1 MVERIIELSVRHKWV
16 VFGAMLVLA
25 LFAAESARK
34 TPLDALPDL
43 SDPQVIVYTEWMG
56 RSPDLV
62 EDQIT
67 YPLVRALQSTP
78 GVQTVRGYSMFGM
91 SFTYAIFGEGTDIY
105 WARTRVLEQLGR
117 VQQLLPPGLSPTPGP
132 DASGVGWIYQYV
144 LKDGTGRMDLA
155 ELRALQDFTVRPALQ
170 AVAGVAEV
178 ASLGGFERQYQIVID
193 PDQLVGFGLT
203 VTDITRSVRDA
214 NAEVGARV
222 LELAGREYVLRGRG
236 YVKALKD
243 LEQSV
248 VAVGTGGT
256 PIRLGDVAS
265 VRYGPE
271 IRRGAADW
279 NGTGEAVGG
288 IVVMRIGS
296 NALQVIRALDSQIA
310 TLRLPDGVRLIPTY
324 DRSELILGSVET
336 LTDTLI
342 QQAIIVTIICLVF
355 LFHARSALV
364 VMIVLPLSVLLS
376 FIAIRYLGLSSN
388 IMSLGGIAIAI
399 GELADAAI
407 VLIENAHVR
416 LATAPAG
423 ADRQRIIVDAC
434 KEVGRPIFFSLLLIT
449 VSFLPIFTLTGQAGR
464 LFMPLAYTK
473 TFAMFAAA
481 MLSITLAPPLIVL
494 LLRGRFRTEATNP
507 VSRLLTA
514 AYRPIAVLV
523 VRFRIVVVAAAVL
536 LMIATVPTF
545 HRLGSEFMPPL
556 DEGSLLVMPTTFP
569 GIAIEE
575 ARRAMTAQNRIIMR
589 FPEIASVHGKAGRA
603 ETATDPAQ
611 LDMIESVI
619 TLRPR
624 PDWPTRYTPRWYS
637 TIAPDWAKRGLRRVW
652 PEQQARTLA
661 ELSRDLDAA
670 LRMPGYQMA
679 IAPPIRTRIDMLTTG
694 VRTPVGIKVFGEELE
709 EIERISVSLEGLLRQ
724 VPGVRS
730 TFAERQTGRE
740 YIDIIPDREAIA
752 RYGLTVRDVQDV
764 VEAAVG
770 GMSVSTA
777 IAGRARF
784 SINLRYA
791 ADQRSDPQALRRI
804 LVPVQATGSVADLS
818 GANAGAGASTQAS
831 GMGGASRGAS
841 TGGGMGSMGG
851 GGGQVGVRS
860 GGAAA
865 GLAPPPMGGL
875 SVSPDLMEQWRQPGA
890 AVPLGELADVRV
902 TTGPPMIK
910 DENGVLVGYVFADI
924 DQTQRDLGGWVDD
937 AKTIVASQLALPPGY
952 RLQWTGQYEFLAE
965 MEARLRDVIP
975 LTLVLV
981 VALLYLSMR
990 GWPQTLLVLSSL
1002 PFAVAGS
1009 VWLLAFMD
1017 YNLSTAV
1024 WVGLIAVAGVA
1035 AETGIVM
1042 VVYLDEAFE
1051 RYLREGRIRTPADV
1065 DAAVVEGAAARVR
1078 PLIMT
1083 VATTVLGLLP
1093 LLWEAGVGADVSAR
1107 TAAPVVGGLWSCM
1120 FLTLLVLPAAYAM
1133 WRRHQVRVTTAVSVP
1148 HDAVTTSNRA
1158 SLHCRI
1164 IGYSRLTFP
1173 GHAVPDR
1180 MIELRSAR
1188 VFNVARRPS
1197 HPPHGRIHDG
1207 ESQGFHGS
1215 KGSSRA
1221 GLRTLHG
1228 HRARGGACLG
1238 DQGDRRLVSWFVQP
1252 GLSMDRDP

>member
-1 MVERIIELSVRHKWV
+1 VVERIIELSVRHKWV
-16 VFGAMLVLA
+16 VFGVVLVLA
-25 LFAAESARK
+25 LFAADSARK
-34 TPLDALPDL
+34 TPLDALPDI
-43 SDPQVIVYTEWMG
+43 SDPQVIIYTEWMG

-78 GVQTVRGYSMFGM
+78 GVRTVRGYSMFGM

-117 VQQLLPPGLSPTPGP
+117 VQQLLPPGVSPTLGP

-144 LKDGTGRMDLA
+144 LKDSTGRMDLA

-178 ASLGGFERQYQIVID
+178 ASLGGFERQYQIIID
-193 PDQLVGFGLT
+193 PDKLVGFGLT

-248 VAVGTGGT
+248 VTVGPGGT

-265 VRYGPE
+265 VGFGPE

-296 NALQVIRALDSQIA
+296 NALQVIRALEAEIA

-342 QQAIIVTIICLVF
+342 QQAIIVTIICLIF

-364 VMIVLPLSVLLS
+364 VMIVLPLSVLMS
-376 FIAIRYLGLSSN
+376 FIGIRYLGLSSN

-399 GELADAAI
+399 GELADAVI

-416 LATAPAG
+416 LAAAPPG
-423 ADRQRIIVDAC
+423 SDRQRIIVDAC

-449 VSFLPIFTLTGQAGR
+449 ISFLPIFTLAGQAGR

-481 MLSITLAPPLIVL
+481 MLSITLAPPLMVL
-494 LLRGRFRTEATNP
+494 MLRGRFRTEATNP
-507 VSRLLTA
+507 VSRLLSA
-514 AYRPIAVLV
+514 VYRPIAVLV
-523 VRFRIVVVAAAVL
+523 VRFRTLVVAAAVL

-545 HRLGSEFMPPL
+545 QRLGSEFMPPL

-575 ARRAMTAQNRIIMR
+575 ARRALTAQDRIIMR

-619 TLRPR
+619 ALRPR
-624 PDWPTRYTPRWYS
+624 ADWPTRYTPRWYS
-637 TIAPDWAKRGLRRVW
+637 TTAPDWAKRGLRRVW
-652 PEQQARTLA
+652 PEQRARTLA
-661 ELSRDLDAA
+661 QLSRDLDVA

-694 VRTPVGIKVFGEELE
+694 VRTPVGIKVFGENLT
-709 EIERISVSLEGLLRQ
+709 EIERISIAIEGILRQ
-724 VPGVRS
+724 VPGTRS

-740 YIDIIPDREAIA
+740 YVDIVPNREAIA

-770 GMSVSTA
+770 GMPVSTV

-784 SINLRYA
+784 SINLRYG

-804 LVPVQATGSVADLS
+804 LVPLQATGSVTDL
-818 GANAGAGASTQAS
+818 GGGNAGAGTSVQAGGMVTSS
-831 GMGGASRGAS
+831 GSR

-851 GGGQVGVRS
+851 GGQSGAS
-860 GGAAA
+860 GGTSASLVA
-865 GLAPPPMGGL
+865 PPMGGF
-875 SVSPDLMEQWRQPGA
+875 SASPDVMEQWRQPGA
-890 AVPLGELADVRV
+890 AVPLGQLADVRV

-924 DQTQRDLGGWVDD
+924 DQTQRDLGGWVND
-937 AKTIVASQLALPPGY
+937 AKAVVASQLTLPAGY

-965 MEARLRDVIP
+965 MEARLRYVIP

-990 GWPQTLLVLSSL
+990 GWPQTFLVLSCL

-1009 VWLLAFMD
+1009 VWLLAFMH

-1042 VVYLDEAFE
+1042 VVYLDEAFA
-1051 RYLREGRIRTPADV
+1051 RYMREGRIQKPEDV

-1093 LLWEAGVGADVSAR
+1093 LLWESGVGADVSAR
-1107 TAAPVVGGLWSCM
+1107 TAAPLLGGLWSCM
-1120 FLTLLVLPAAYAM
+1120 LLTLLVLPAAYAI
-1133 WRRHQVRVTTAVSVP
+1133 WRRHQVRVAMAVSLP
-1148 HDAVTTSNRA
+1148 
-1158 SLHCRI
+1158 
-1164 IGYSRLTFP
+1164 Y
-1173 GHAVPDR
+1173 HAAATP
-1180 MIELRSAR
+1180 E
-1188 VFNVARRPS
+1188 
-1197 HPPHGRIHDG
+1197 
-1207 ESQGFHGS
+1207 
-1215 KGSSRA
+1215 
-1221 GLRTLHG
+1221 
-1228 HRARGGACLG
+1228 GAA
-1238 DQGDRRLVSWFVQP
+1238 
-1252 GLSMDRDP
+1252 

>member
-1 MVERIIELSVRHKWV
+1 MVERIIELSVRYKWV
-16 VFGAMLVLA
+16 VFGTVLALA
-25 LFAAESARK
+25 LFAVDSARK

-43 SDPQVIVYTEWMG
+43 SDPQVIIYTEWMG

-91 SFTYAIFGEGTDIY
+91 SFTYALFGEGTDIY

-117 VQQLLPPGLSPTPGP
+117 VQQLLPPGVAPTLGP
-132 DASGVGWIYQYV
+132 DASGIGWVYQYV
-144 LKDGTGRMDLA
+144 LKDTTGRLDLA

-170 AVAGVAEV
+170 AVTGVAEV
-178 ASLGGFERQYQIVID
+178 ASLGGFERQYQIVVD
-193 PDQLVGFGLT
+193 PDRLVGFGLT
-203 VTDITRSVRDA
+203 LTDITRSVRDA

-236 YVKALKD
+236 YVKDLAD
-243 LEQSV
+243 LERSV
-248 VAVGTGGT
+248 VTVGAGGT
-256 PIRLGDVAS
+256 PVRLGDVAT
-265 VRYGPE
+265 VRFGPD
-271 IRRGAADW
+271 IRRGAADF

-296 NALQVIRALDSQIA
+296 NALQVIEAVKEQIA
-310 TLRLPDGVRLIPTY
+310 TLQLPDGVRLIPTY
-324 DRSELILGSVET
+324 DRSELILGSIGT
-336 LTDTLI
+336 LTDTLM
-342 QQAIIVTIICLVF
+342 QQAVIVTIICLVF

-364 VMIVLPLSVLLS
+364 VMCVLPLSVLFS

-388 IMSLGGIAIAI
+388 IMSLGGIAIAV

-416 LATAPAG
+416 LAAAEPG
-423 ADRQRIIVDAC
+423 ADRKQIIVDAC

-449 VSFLPIFTLTGQAGR
+449 VSFLPIFTLAGQAGR
-464 LFMPLAYTK
+464 LFTPLAYTK

-481 MLSITLAPPLIVL
+481 ILSITLAPPLMVL

-507 VSRLLTA
+507 VSRVLVA
-514 AYRPIAVLV
+514 IYRPIANLV
-523 VRFRIVVVAAAVL
+523 VRFRVLVVAAAVA
-536 LMIATVPTF
+536 LMIATVPVF
-545 HRLGSEFMPPL
+545 QRLGSEFMPPL
-556 DEGSLLVMPTTFP
+556 DEGTLLVMPTTFP
-569 GIAIEE
+569 GISIEE
-575 ARRAMTAQNRIIMR
+575 ARRALQRQNQTIAR
-589 FPEIASVHGKAGRA
+589 FAEVASVHGKVGRA

-611 LDMIESVI
+611 LDMIETVI
-619 TLRPR
+619 TLRPH
-624 PDWPTRYTPRWYS
+624 DQWPTRYTRQWYS
-637 TIAPDWAKRGLRRVW
+637 DYAPNWLKSVLATVW
-652 PEQQARTLA
+652 PEERPRTLA

-694 VRTPVGIKVFGEELE
+694 VRTPVGIKVFGNDLA
-709 EIERISVSLEGLLRQ
+709 EIERVSIALEGLLRE
-724 VPGVRS
+724 VPGTRS

-740 YIDIIPDREAIA
+740 YVDIVPNRDAIA

-770 GMSVSTA
+770 GMPVSTA

-791 ADQRSDPQALRRI
+791 ADRRSDPQALRRI
-804 LVPVQATGSVADLS
+804 LVPVQSS
-818 GANAGAGASTQAS
+818 GGVSDVSGLNAGVGAAAAS
-831 GMGGASRGAS
+831 GGMVRSSAAAGGGMGAMGGASAS
-841 TGGGMGSMGG
+841 APMPSAGGMSAGTQPAAMGPS
-851 GGGQVGVRS
+851 QS
-860 GGAAA
+860 
-865 GLAPPPMGGL
+865 
-875 SVSPDLMEQWRQPGA
+875 SPDLLEQWRQPGA

-902 TTGPPMIK
+902 VTGPPMIK

-924 DQTQRDLGGWVDD
+924 DPTQRDLGGWVDD
-937 AKTIVASQLALPPGY
+937 AKALVAAQLKLPTGY
-952 RLQWTGQYEFLAE
+952 RLQWTGQYEFLAQ
-965 MEARLRDVIP
+965 MEERLRYIIP

-981 VALLYLSMR
+981 IALLYLSMR

-1009 VWLLAFMD
+1009 IWLLAYMH

-1042 VVYLDEAFE
+1042 VVYLDEAFD
-1051 RYLREGRIRTPADV
+1051 RYMREGRIQKPEDV
-1065 DAAVVEGAAARVR
+1065 DAAVVEGASARVR
-1078 PLIMT
+1078 PLLMT

-1133 WRRHQVRVTTAVSVP
+1133 WRRHQVRVALTGSMPHTA
-1148 HDAVTTSNRA
+1148 
-1158 SLHCRI
+1158 
-1164 IGYSRLTFP
+1164 
-1173 GHAVPDR
+1173 
-1180 MIELRSAR
+1180 M
-1188 VFNVARRPS
+1188 
-1197 HPPHGRIHDG
+1197 
-1207 ESQGFHGS
+1207 GS
-1215 KGSSRA
+1215 E
-1221 GLRTLHG
+1221 
-1228 HRARGGACLG
+1228 GAA
-1238 DQGDRRLVSWFVQP
+1238 
-1252 GLSMDRDP
+1252 

>member
-1 MVERIIELSVRHKWV
+1 MVERIIELSVRHKWL
-16 VFGAMLVLA
+16 VFGAVLA
-25 LFAAESARK
+25 LALWAVDSVRK

-78 GVQTVRGYSMFGM
+78 GIRTVRGYSMFGM
-91 SFTYAIFGEGTDIY
+91 SFTYAIFGDGTDIY

-117 VQQLLPPGLSPTPGP
+117 VQQLLPPDVSPILGP
-132 DASGVGWIYQYV
+132 DASGLGWVYQYV
-144 LKDGTGRMDLA
+144 MKDSSGRMDLA

-193 PDQLVGFGLT
+193 PDRLVSFGLT
-203 VTDITRSVRDA
+203 FADVTRSVRDA

-236 YVKALKD
+236 YVKALAD

-248 VAVGTGGT
+248 VTVGAGGT

-296 NALQVIRALDSQIA
+296 NALQVIQALEAEIG

-324 DRSELILGSVET
+324 DRSELILGSVNTLKNT
-336 LTDTLI
+336 LT
-342 QQAIIVTIICLVF
+342 QQAVIVTIICLVF
-355 LFHARSALV
+355 LFHARSVLV

-399 GELADAAI
+399 GELADAVI

-416 LATAPAG
+416 LAAAPPG
-423 ADRQRIIVDAC
+423 TDRQRVIVEAC

-449 VSFLPIFTLTGQAGR
+449 VSFLPIFTLTGQAGK

-481 MLSITLAPPLIVL
+481 ILSITLAPPLMVL
-494 LLRGRFRTEATNP
+494 LLKGRFRTEATNP
-507 VSRLLTA
+507 VSRILSA
-514 AYRPIAVLV
+514 VYRPIAVLV
-523 VRFRIVVVAAAVL
+523 VRFRILVVAAAVL
-536 LMIATVPTF
+536 LMIATVPVF
-545 HRLGSEFMPPL
+545 QRLGSEFMPPL

-575 ARRAMTAQNRIIMR
+575 ARRALTAQDRIIML

-619 TLRPR
+619 ALRPR
-624 PDWPTRYTPRWYS
+624 GEWPTGYTPRWYS
-637 TIAPDWAKRGLRRVW
+637 TRAPDWAKRVLRRVW

-661 ELSRDLDAA
+661 ELSRDLGAA
-670 LRMPGYQMA
+670 LQMPGYQMA
-679 IAPPIRTRIDMLTTG
+679 IAPPIRTRIDMLSTG
-694 VRTPVGIKVFGEELE
+694 VRTPVGIKVFGEDLK
-709 EIERISVSLEGLLRQ
+709 EIERISVDLEGMLRQ
-724 VPGVRS
+724 VPGTRS

-740 YIDIIPDREAIA
+740 YVDVVPNREAIA

-770 GMSVSTA
+770 GMPVSTA

-784 SINLRYA
+784 SINVRYA

-804 LVPVQATGSVADLS
+804 LVPVPSTGNVTDS
-818 GANAGAGASTQAS
+818 GGRNAGAGASARGGGMAAS
-831 GMGGASRGAS
+831 GGG
-841 TGGGMGSMGG
+841 GGGMGSMGG
-851 GGGQVGVRS
+851 S
-860 GGAAA
+860 GGRQPGMAASGGTSA
-865 GLAPPPMGGL
+865 DLAAPPMGGL
-875 SVSPDLMEQWRQPGA
+875 ATSPDFMEQWRQPGA
-890 AVPLGELADVRV
+890 AVPLGDLADVRV

-924 DQTQRDLGGWVDD
+924 DQTQRDLGGWVAD
-937 AKTIVASQLALPPGY
+937 AKAVVASQLTLSPGY

-965 MEARLRDVIP
+965 MEARLRYVIP

-990 GWPQTLLVLSSL
+990 GWPQTFLVLSSL

-1009 VWLLAFMD
+1009 VWLLAFLD

-1042 VVYLDEAFE
+1042 VVYLDEAFA
-1051 RYLREGRIRTPADV
+1051 RYTREGRIQKPEYV

-1078 PLIMT
+1078 PLVMT

-1120 FLTLLVLPAAYAM
+1120 LLTLLVLPAAYAM
-1133 WRRHQVRVTTAVSVP
+1133 WRRHQVRVGMAPAPLAHTDLA
-1148 HDAVTTSNRA
+1148 TSPA
-1158 SLHCRI
+1158 
-1164 IGYSRLTFP
+1164 
-1173 GHAVPDR
+1173 A
-1180 MIELRSAR
+1180 
-1188 VFNVARRPS
+1188 
-1197 HPPHGRIHDG
+1197 
-1207 ESQGFHGS
+1207 
-1215 KGSSRA
+1215 
-1221 GLRTLHG
+1221 
-1228 HRARGGACLG
+1228 
-1238 DQGDRRLVSWFVQP
+1238 
-1252 GLSMDRDP
+1252 